1 MSKKTPTSESRRK
14 FINKVVA
21 GAGAVSLASFTAP
34 IQTLANEVSGSATG
48 CPVVHFEVGCKDLEK
63 TTAFY
68 TELFGWSKTSVPY
81 ASMLNTNVPGA
92 ISGQITSLGH
102 EPYQYVT
109 FYIQVENI
117 TETLSKVEKAGGT
130 KLVGPIPLPDKSQF
144 AWFKDPEGNMVAL
157 VTKAP
162 K

>member
-1 MSKKTPTSESRRK
+1 MKEQPPTSNSRRK
-14 FINKVVA
+14 FIHKMAASA
-21 GAGAVSLASFTAP
+21 GALSLASLTAP
-34 IQTLANEVSGSATG
+34 LQTMANEASGSATG
-48 CPVVHFEVGCKDLEK
+48 CPVVHFELGCKDLEK

-68 TELFGWSKTSVPY
+68 TGLFGWTKTSVPY

-117 TETLSKVEKAGGT
+117 TETLSQVEKAGGT
-130 KLVGPIPLPDKSQF
+130 KIVGPIPLPDKSQF

-157 VTKAP
+157 ITKAP

>member
-1 MSKKTPTSESRRK
+1 MKKQNSPSNSRRK
-14 FINKVVA
+14 FITKIA
-21 GAGAVSLASFTAP
+21 TGAGAVGLASFVAP
-34 IQTLANEVSGSATG
+34 LQSIANQSSESAGG

-68 TELFGWSKTSVPY
+68 TDLFGWSKTSVPY

-102 EPYQYVT
+102 EPHQYVT

-157 VTKAP
+157 ITKAP